1 MGAYYVGILKK
12 DTMETLSQEY
22 NPNSFKVKEN
32 ESDFRLE
39 QNVEAYKAYAE
50 HSRKVDETLPTQRQY
65 RSFAILPDIV
75 CIDILTKYGLD
86 VHSQDF
92 MNHPA
97 NLRKLKRIIETEYPM
112 LKTSNVK
119 AL

>member
-1 MGAYYVGILKK
+1 M
-12 DTMETLSQEY
+12 DFLSQDN
-22 NPNSFKVKEN
+22 NPNSFKVKTDAK
-32 ESDFRLE
+32 DFQLE
-39 QNVEAYKAYAE
+39 QDVSAYREYAAQQRE
-50 HSRKVDETLPTQRQY
+50 LDTISHSGRQY

-86 VHSQDF
+86 VHSPDF

-97 NLRKLKRIIETEYPM
+97 NLHKLKRIIETDYPL